1 MAYRLPPFPALRA
14 FEAAARSLSF
24 KAAAEELHVTP
35 AAISQQVKSLEDYLG
50 VRLFVRQTRRIVLT
64 PEATAMLPKLQ
75 EAFECLAAAIGTTR
89 RPGGT
94 LTVSAAPNFAVRWL
108 LPRLPEFSSAHP
120 QINLRLS
127 SSRNAIDAPM
137 ATAAAVNL
145 DPLASDSEVSIRFG
159 SGALQ
164 GHRCDAVLA
173 PRYTLVCSPALLTGK
188 RPLRTPADLRWH
200 RLIHDDSVP
209 DEPGKSGWEAWLE
222 AAGAQE
228 VDAARG
234 PRFGNTTLAIE
245 AALGA
250 QGVVLALRQLVS
262 ADVAAGRL
270 ATPFDVEVSSRY
282 YYYLA
287 IPEAIAGRA
296 VVQTFR
302 TWLLE
307 AAVEHASRGDLA
319 SPAAEPQAQAS
330 EQPEKNAEAG

>member
-1 MAYRLPPFPALRA
+1 MPRRGDRNDAPPGRDADGQRCAQLRGA
-14 FEAAARSLSF
+14 
-24 KAAAEELHVTP
+24 
-35 AAISQQVKSLEDYLG
+35 
-50 VRLFVRQTRRIVLT
+50 
-64 PEATAMLPKLQ
+64 
-75 EAFECLAAAIGTTR
+75 LAA
-89 RPGGT
+89 
-94 LTVSAAPNFAVRWL
+94 
-108 LPRLPEFSSAHP
+108 PRLPEFSSAHP
-120 QINLRLS
+120 QIDLRLS

-250 QGVVLALRQLVS
+250 QGWCLRC
-262 ADVAAGRL
+262 
-270 ATPFDVEVSSRY
+270 
-282 YYYLA
+282 
-287 IPEAIAGRA
+287 
-296 VVQTFR
+296 
-302 TWLLE
+302 
-307 AAVEHASRGDLA
+307 ASW
-319 SPAAEPQAQAS
+319 
-330 EQPEKNAEAG
+330 